1 MLGLDRDRAAALLP
15 AWERAWPDALS
26 AWSRFTQLPA
36 PRFLLDEAAERAEGL
51 HQSFAMIRLNDHA
64 VVVSLRQIVALG
76 LERFAPEVLA
86 HEVGHHVLAPADLAD
101 NARLL
106 ARLRAAL
113 PGLRQHAPFVGNL
126 YTDLL
131 INDRLARG
139 AELDLAGLYQ
149 ALKPKDNPGK
159 LWNLYMRIYE
169 QLWSLPSGTLTQG
182 RLDPAVRA
190 DAALGARL
198 VRVHARDWLDG
209 AGRFAGLVEPYLA
222 REAAKAGKGFGRL
235 LDATDAGGGE
245 VVPDGLAEID
255 EAEVTGNLD
264 PRDDPELSGI
274 DPAGDRT
281 LADATEGAANQSGA
295 QSGEQPEG
303 AAAGAAGGRES
314 LGGRKRR
321 YRGPLDYRE
330 LMESAGVKVA
340 RKELVMRYYK
350 ELARRHLIPFP
361 SRRVEQASDPLPEG
375 LDPWDPGEPLAAVDW
390 LESMIRSPRV
400 LPGLTTLQ
408 RGYGEAPGAEL
419 RRLPL
424 DLYLGIDCSGS
435 MANPERQLSYPV
447 LAGAVLA
454 LSALRAGA
462 RVMACLSGEPG
473 EFDQT
478 DGFVRGEAEVLKLLT
493 GYLGTGYAFGI
504 ARLQASILDQ
514 PAPKRPVHL
523 LVISDADL
531 FSMLDEY
538 RHGEHDGWQVAE
550 QAARKAGGGAT
561 AVLNLPYH
569 VSRDEGSVIAR
580 LEDSGWRV
588 HQVSTQAE
596 MVGLARAFARA
607 IYHREAPA

>member
-1 MLGLDRDRAAALLP
+1 MLGLGRNRAADLLP
-15 AWERAWPDALS
+15 AWQQAWPAALA
-26 AWSRFTQLPA
+26 AWSRFTRLPA

-51 HQSFAMIRLNDHA
+51 DQSFAMIRLNDHA
-64 VVVSLRQIVALG
+64 VLVSLRQVVELG
-76 LERFAPEVLA
+76 LERFAREVLA

-101 NARLL
+101 NAQLL

-113 PGLRQHAPFVGNL
+113 PGLQQQAPFVGNL

-131 INDRLARG
+131 INDRLARS

-169 QLWSLPSGTLTQG
+169 QLWSLPSSTLTQG
-182 RLDPAVRA
+182 RLDPALRT

-198 VRVHARDWLDG
+198 VRVYARDWLDG
-209 AGRFAGLVEPYLA
+209 AGRFASLLAPYLA
-222 REAAKAGKGFGRL
+222 KEQGKAQQGFRSL
-235 LDATDAGGGE
+235 LDATEAGSGE
-245 VVPDGLAEID
+245 VIPDGLAEID
-255 EAEVTGNLD
+255 ETEVSGSLD
-264 PRDDPELSGI
+264 PRDDPELSGF
-274 DPAGDRT
+274 DRPGDRPGDPSGDQPG
-281 LADATEGAANQSGA
+281 DATEPRAS
-295 QSGEQPEG
+295 
-303 AAAGAAGGRES
+303 GGRES
-314 LGGRKRR
+314 VGGRKRR
-321 YRGPLDYRE
+321 YRGPLDYTA
-330 LMESAGVKVA
+330 LMESTGVKVS
-340 RKELVMRYYK
+340 RKTLVMRYYK

-390 LESMIRSPRV
+390 LESMIRSPQV

-408 RGYGEAPGAEL
+408 RSYGSSPGAEPE
-419 RRLPL
+419 RLPL

-447 LAGAVLA
+447 LAGTVIA
-454 LSALRAGA
+454 LSALRTGA

-478 DGFVRGEAEVLKLLT
+478 EGFVRSETDLLKLLT

-504 ARLQASILDQ
+504 GRLQASILDQ
-514 PAPKRPVHL
+514 PPPKRPLHL

-538 RHGEHDGWQVAE
+538 HKGGRNGWQVAE
-550 QAARKAGGGAT
+550 QSALKAGGGAT
-561 AVLNLPYH
+561 AVLNLPYQY
-569 VSRDEGSVIAR
+569 SREEGSVMAR
-580 LEDSGWRV
+580 LEGIGWRV
-588 HQVSTQAE
+588 HQVSSQAE
-596 MVGLARAFARA
+596 MVGFARAFARA
-607 IYHREAPA
+607 TYHREGRP